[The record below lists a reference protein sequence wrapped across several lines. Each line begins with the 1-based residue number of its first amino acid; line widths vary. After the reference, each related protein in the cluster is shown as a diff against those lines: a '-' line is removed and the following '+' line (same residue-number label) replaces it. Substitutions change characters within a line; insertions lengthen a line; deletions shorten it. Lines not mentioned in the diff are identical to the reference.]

1 MMQKLRN
8 VKVILVNRGISKK
21 SGNPYC
27 QFVVR
32 EKKEDGAYRL
42 RDYWLSED
50 MSNQLV
56 QDGIEVDDMVDLSF
70 GLDDQLHVVLEAI
83 EKAEGEEVD
92 FFGVKEE

>member
-1 MMQKLRN
+1 MTKLRK
-8 VKVILVNRGISKK
+8 VKVILLNRGISKK

-32 EKKEDGAYRL
+32 EQKEDGAYRL

-50 MSNQLV
+50 MSKQLV

-70 GLDDQLHVVLEAI
+70 GLDDQLHVVLEAV
-83 EKAEGEEVD
+83 EKDEEDD
-92 FFGVKEE
+92 FFERGV

>member
-1 MMQKLRN
+1 MKLRK

-56 QDGIEVDDMVDLSF
+56 QEGIEVDDIVDLSF
-70 GLDDQLHVVLEAI
+70 SLDEQLHVTLDGV
-83 EKAEGEEVD
+83 EKSSDDEDD
-92 FFGVKEE
+92 FFKGGE

>member
-1 MMQKLRN
+1 MKLRK

-56 QDGIEVDDMVDLSF
+56 QEGIEVDDIVDLSF
-70 GLDDQLHVVLEAI
+70 SLDEQLHVTLDGV
-83 EKAEGEEVD
+83 EKSSDDEDDFFKEGE
-92 FFGVKEE
+92 

>member
-1 MMQKLRN
+1 MKLRK

-56 QDGIEVDDMVDLSF
+56 QEGIEVDDIVDLSF
-70 GLDDQLHVVLEAI
+70 SLDEQLHVTLDGV
-83 EKAEGEEVD
+83 EKSADDEDD
-92 FFGVKEE
+92 FFKGGE

>member
-1 MMQKLRN
+1 MKLRK

-42 RDYWLSED
+42 RDYWLDED
-50 MSNQLV
+50 MSSQLV
-56 QDGIEVDDMVDLSF
+56 RDGIEVDDIVDLSF
-70 GLDDQLHVVLEAI
+70 SLDEQLHVTLDGV
-83 EKAEGEEVD
+83 EKSSDDEDD
-92 FFGVKEE
+92 FFKGGE